1 MRKFF
6 VCLLSILVLNNGT
19 AFAHNLADTIERV
32 IPAVTYIRSRQFVTV
47 KEVNLSTKEVV
58 EKEVEVT
65 PIIGSGFVIE
75 NNIIVTNHHVIE
87 KAIRTNSEILVSF
100 IDGTLRY
107 TATVIGYDKITD
119 VALLQIEGDHP
130 SVNIP
135 PYNDLRMG
143 AEIFTISHF
152 YGIGWSATNGIV
164 SSIHRADPRYP
175 YINNLQLQILS
186 GTGSSG
192 GPVFDMKGNVVGLN
206 RSIVSMFPR
215 VTRMSGG
222 TSMLSMVAFPI
233 RGDSLLEAIKRIK
246 EETIVERVD
255 LGVQLIPFGNNSSY
269 HTNEDPTF
277 FTGVIVYRK
286 DSQSNT
292 TLQAS
297 DLIISLDHQTFTDP
311 GALLK
316 YLDENY
322 EPGDVVKLH
331 VYRDEKL
338 INIDVTLEAVG
349 V

>member
-1 MRKFF
+1 
-6 VCLLSILVLNNGT
+6 
-19 AFAHNLADTIERV
+19 
-32 IPAVTYIRSRQFVTV
+32 
-47 KEVNLSTKEVV
+47 
-58 EKEVEVT
+58 
-65 PIIGSGFVIE
+65 
-75 NNIIVTNHHVIE
+75 
-87 KAIRTNSEILVSF
+87 
-100 IDGTLRY
+100 
-107 TATVIGYDKITD
+107 
-119 VALLQIEGDHP
+119 
-130 SVNIP
+130 
-135 PYNDLRMG
+135 
-143 AEIFTISHF
+143 
-152 YGIGWSATNGIV
+152 
-164 SSIHRADPRYP
+164 
-175 YINNLQLQILS
+175 
-186 GTGSSG
+186 
-192 GPVFDMKGNVVGLN
+192 MKGNVVGLN

-255 LGVQLIPFGNNSSY
+255 LGVQLVPFGAHSSY

-277 FTGVIVYRK
+277 FTGVIVYQK

-292 TLQAS
+292 TLQTS
-297 DLIISLDHQTFTDP
+297 DLIISLDNQTFTDP